1 MKPSRLAFAIALLAP
16 LATALAA
23 PAAPTQ
29 GNVVVIAPR
38 EVIVPQALPGDCT
51 VQGSVRQVLE
61 GAAFHVGQAV
71 EISVPCSDGR
81 PTIDRRPATR
91 DAAPRPVDPMAL
103 RRSKLG
109 LAHLTDRRQ
118 LIWTPTRKSYGT
130 YGVASGYRVL
140 DGVAQP
146 LG

>member
-1 MKPSRLAFAIALLAP
+1 MKPSRLAFAIALLSP
-16 LATALAA
+16 LAPAL
-23 PAAPTQ
+23 AAPTQ

-38 EVIVPQALPGDCT
+38 EVIVPPALPGDCT
-51 VQGSVRQVLE
+51 VRGSVRQVLE

-81 PTIDRRPATR
+81 PSIDRRPATR
-91 DAAPRPVDPMAL
+91 DAAPRPVDPTAL

-109 LAHLTDRRQ
+109 LAHLTDRGR
-118 LIWTPTRKSYGT
+118 LIWTPTRKAYGT